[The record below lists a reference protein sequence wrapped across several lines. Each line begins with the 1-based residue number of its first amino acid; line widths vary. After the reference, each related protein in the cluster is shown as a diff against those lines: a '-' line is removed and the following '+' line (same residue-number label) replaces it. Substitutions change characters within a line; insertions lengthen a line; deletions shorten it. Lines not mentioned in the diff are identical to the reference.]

1 MNIDSVENLSPN
13 LIKRLRYL
21 EWLFLLVHL
30 MLTIASGNIQF
41 TLHFFVYL
49 IAILFSLT
57 LPIKCSLKYRQIYI
71 SLALSLIIFAN
82 FQDISLD
89 LLLYLY
95 LAKSLF
101 LVEGKHTIYF
111 SILAGIGWVASECI
125 DEIEHLNLIRYEP
138 PFGYIKY
145 NLGTIFIFSAGIYIA
160 SSVFVIFF
168 GSTIIA
174 EQKSRKRAEALTEQ
188 VEILAQNL
196 ERTRIARDIHD
207 SLGHT
212 LTNLNI
218 QLKVA
223 QKMRD
228 SDLDKAFKAIDI
240 AAILSFQCIEDV
252 SHAVQ
257 TMRRNNFDLNRALHN
272 LLEQSRNDY
281 SFQVKYEISLPSL
294 ALLSSHQIYYVVK
307 EGLFNV
313 QKHARASKV
322 SFQGYST
329 AKQIILKLQDNG
341 VGFDRQQISSGFGL
355 QGIQERVQAL
365 NGELNIDSAPG
376 KGTRIL
382 VTIPR

>member
-21 EWLFLLVHL
+21 EWLFLSVHL

-223 QKMRD
+223 QKLRD
-228 SDLDKAFKAIDI
+228 SDLDQAFEAIDI

-257 TMRRNNFDLNRALHN
+257 TMRRNNFDLNRALNN

-376 KGTRIL
+376 KGTQIL

>member
-1 MNIDSVENLSPN
+1 AANEKLRQYALRIENQAT
-13 LIKRLRYL
+13 L
-21 EWLFLLVHL
+21 E
-30 MLTIASGNIQF
+30 
-41 TLHFFVYL
+41 
-49 IAILFSLT
+49 
-57 LPIKCSLKYRQIYI
+57 
-71 SLALSLIIFAN
+71 
-82 FQDISLD
+82 
-89 LLLYLY
+89 
-95 LAKSLF
+95 
-101 LVEGKHTIYF
+101 
-111 SILAGIGWVASECI
+111 
-125 DEIEHLNLIRYEP
+125 
-138 PFGYIKY
+138 
-145 NLGTIFIFSAGIYIA
+145 
-160 SSVFVIFF
+160 
-168 GSTIIA
+168 
-174 EQKSRKRAEALTEQ
+174 
-188 VEILAQNL
+188 
-196 ERTRIARDIHD
+196 ERNRIAREIHD

-223 QKMRD
+223 QKLRD
-228 SDLDKAFKAIDI
+228 RDLDKAFEAIDI
-240 AAILSFQCIEDV
+240 AALLSFQCIEDV

-257 TMRRNNFDLNRALHN
+257 TMRRNNFDLNRALNN

-376 KGTRIL
+376 KGTQIL

>member
-21 EWLFLLVHL
+21 EWLFLSVHL

-145 NLGTIFIFSAGIYIA
+145 NLGTIFVFSAGIYIA

-223 QKMRD
+223 QKLRD
-228 SDLDKAFKAIDI
+228 SDLDQAFEAIDI

-257 TMRRNNFDLNRALHN
+257 TMRRNNFDLNRALNN

-376 KGTRIL
+376 KGTQIL

>member
-21 EWLFLLVHL
+21 EWLFLSVHL

-145 NLGTIFIFSAGIYIA
+145 NLGTIFVFSAGIYIA

-223 QKMRD
+223 QKLRD
-228 SDLDKAFKAIDI
+228 SDLDQAFEAIDI

-376 KGTRIL
+376 KGTQIL

>member
-125 DEIEHLNLIRYEP
+125 DEIEHLDLIRYEP

-145 NLGTIFIFSAGIYIA
+145 NLGTIFVFSAGIYIA

-174 EQKSRKRAEALTEQ
+174 EQKSRKRAEALTDQ

-223 QKMRD
+223 QKLRD
-228 SDLDKAFKAIDI
+228 SDLDQAFEAIDI

-257 TMRRNNFDLNRALHN
+257 TMRRNNFDLNRALNN

-376 KGTRIL
+376 KGTQIL